1 MFCNAQSCV
10 MNNGNSTGHFSLER
24 GTRQGDP
31 AIPTSFYT
39 CFGNFV
45 HSIRADKTIK
55 GFRFRTVEVKL
66 IAYADDTIFLVRDV
80 HSLKRVLK
88 IMHKFE
94 KYSSLRANVDKCESC
109 WIGKAKKK
117 VSKPIKCRWTSL
129 PKHRSRFLEFILAMT
144 KS

>member
-1 MFCNAQSCV
+1 M
-10 MNNGNSTGHFSLER
+10 ER

-31 AIPTSFYT
+31 LSHISLYLFWK
-39 CFGNFV
+39 FLFIQ
-45 HSIRADKTIK
+45 IRANKTK

-66 IAYADDTIFLVRDV
+66 IAYADDTTFLVRYV
-80 HSLKRVLK
+80 HSLKLVLK
-88 IMHKFE
+88 IMQKFE

-129 PKHRSRFLEFILAMT
+129 AKTLMKILRIYFSYDKRLAEKDNFYSLMLDCR
-144 KS
+144 